1 MEALSIYKTE
11 RYVTAAKIEKRQ
23 RGGRY
28 RGNYRSDSSLGMYTV
43 GF

>member
-1 MEALSIYKTE
+1 MEALSIYETE
-11 RYVTAAKIEKRQ
+11 RYTTAAEIEKRQ

-28 RGNYRSDSSLGMYTV
+28 RGNYRLDGGLGVYMV